1 MFNFSQQDIKKGERF
16 SKDNIR
22 IVRPGHG
29 LEPKYFEK
37 IIGKKCK
44 INLKKNLP
52 ILKKYI

>member
-37 IIGKKCK
+37 IIGKNVKS
-44 INLKKNLP
+44 I
-52 ILKKYI
+52 